1 MCCLHNIT
9 NLLKAINDY
18 VRLIIIVILDPQ
30 LLGVSC
36 LRICPGGKTYADGSV
51 LCLTATTLRREER
64 DL

>member
-30 LLGVSC
+30 LLGFPVC
-36 LRICPGGKTYADGSV
+36 EFV
-51 LCLTATTLRREER
+51 LAVKPTLTGAFYV
-64 DL
+64 